1 MDRQIDHLIV
11 TARLAID
18 LLPTYAPEG
27 KDIARR
33 LELAIDEVIRTK
45 AKQDYI
51 KSSQERGIPTPR
63 SSGREKIHE

>member
-18 LLPTYAPEG
+18 LLPRNTAEG
-27 KDIARR
+27 KDISRR

-45 AKQDYI
+45 AKDDYI
-51 KSSQERGIPTPR
+51 RSSQERGIPIR
-63 SSGREKIHE
+63 G